1 MQTHYLDEYR
11 VSPRVVLQRGD
22 RFRVSHGPYWR
33 SADGKRVRMAERGV
47 MTFLRAVKRGSVV
60 LVEARSE
67 AGCCVLHVAGRRRN
81 RVDPALVC
89 RPYRIRSRVK
99 GSRKTRMEVG
109 HASNT

>member
-1 MQTHYLDEYR
+1 
-11 VSPRVVLQRGD
+11 
-22 RFRVSHGPYWR
+22 
-33 SADGKRVRMAERGV
+33 
-47 MTFLRAVKRGSVV
+47 
-60 LVEARSE
+60 
-67 AGCCVLHVAGRRRN
+67 VLHVAGRRRN